1 MPWLETEP
9 MNERVKFIA
18 AFLDKQYATFLELCD
33 NFNISPKTGYKYINR
48 YKTEGLD
55 GLKERSRR
63 PSHNANRMP
72 ELIEEN
78 ILNLKKHRP
87 TWGAKKVLNWL
98 RQEQS
103 HIPWPAKSTIDE
115 LFKRHHLIKPRKRKK
130 QVAPYTEP
138 FLLCQKPNDIW
149 SIDYKGHF
157 RLGNKE
163 YCYPLTV
170 TDNFSRYLLAVEG
183 SNRISLVEAKRVL
196 TLLFSEFGLPL
207 AMRSDNGVPFAGTG
221 LGGLSQLA
229 IWLIKL
235 GIIPERIRKGHPE
248 ENGRHERMHF
258 TLKQETA
265 LPPQYDQKQQQLCF
279 NSFKTIFNEERP
291 HEGINFNRPSWLY
304 VSSDRKLPTKLTPIE
319 YDSNF
324 LYTRNIR
331 TNGTIKWQGKEIFL
345 SELLAGERIAL
356 KPRAEDE
363 WVIYFSFFPIG
374 VFNERL
380 QKVIKI

>member
-265 LPPQYDQKQQQLCF
+265 LPPQYDQKQKQLCF

-304 VSSDRKLPTKLTPIE
+304 V
-319 YDSNF
+319 
-324 LYTRNIR
+324 
-331 TNGTIKWQGKEIFL
+331 
-345 SELLAGERIAL
+345 
-356 KPRAEDE
+356 
-363 WVIYFSFFPIG
+363 
-374 VFNERL
+374 
-380 QKVIKI
+380 